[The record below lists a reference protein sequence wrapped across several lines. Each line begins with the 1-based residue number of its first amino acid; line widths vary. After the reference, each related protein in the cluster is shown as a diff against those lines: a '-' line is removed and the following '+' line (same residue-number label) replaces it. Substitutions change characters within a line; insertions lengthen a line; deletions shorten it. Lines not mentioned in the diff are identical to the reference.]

1 MCGSEVVG
9 NHYFWRKVEPFIWPG
24 TPNTPVSLSERLCR
38 HEGIRELGNL
48 YFGEGAASPKLCRL
62 FYYVSAAY

>member
-9 NHYFWRKVEPFIWPG
+9 NHYFWRKVEPFTWPG

-48 YFGEGAASPKLCRL
+48 YFGEGAALCGL